1 MKDSF
6 YTVYYAPVLGL
17 AYQARIFVARQLT
30 RDLFAAANLRVLF
43 LIEIFIF
50 IRQIAGLLQH
60 VT

>member
-1 MKDSF
+1 
-6 YTVYYAPVLGL
+6 VYHAPVLGL
-17 AYQARIFVARQLT
+17 AYSARIFVARQLT